1 MGIVSLAS
9 MHLFLDQF
17 LAKKHIAH
25 LFEEAHWEE
34 TSEEAHGEEILQK
47 QFKKKDLQKG
57 VFRQRLHRVAAAM
70 TWDEKDGQ
78 WRSAQPWLGHLA
90 PPSFIFSPI
99 ATKTKADGSALACIM
114 VDGPIS
120 GAERRNKSGT
130 GVVQLLSPNIPG
142 KESASLNW
150 VETTGPFIGGYDNC
164 WVKLLHRNFFLLR
177 WFEGRG
183 WWGSHW
189 LFHGTE

>member
-34 TSEEAHGEEILQK
+34 TFEEAHGEEILQK

-120 GAERRNKSGT
+120 GAE
-130 GVVQLLSPNIPG
+130 
-142 KESASLNW
+142 
-150 VETTGPFIGGYDNC
+150 
-164 WVKLLHRNFFLLR
+164 
-177 WFEGRG
+177 
-183 WWGSHW
+183 
-189 LFHGTE
+189 